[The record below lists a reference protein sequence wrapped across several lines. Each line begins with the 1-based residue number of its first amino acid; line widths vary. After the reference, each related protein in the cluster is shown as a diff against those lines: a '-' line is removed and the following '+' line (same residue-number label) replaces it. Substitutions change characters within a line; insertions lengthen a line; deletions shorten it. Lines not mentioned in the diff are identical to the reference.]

1 MLFAFGSVF
10 IGLCVSV
17 ERAGQSTTLRGLFVG
32 LLQRLLLLWFTFLQF
47 YNLRKNE
54 VAYIITIIA
63 IVLASIFAI
72 LVKVWAGFM
81 YFVLA
86 SLLLLS
92 LFWGVWLIIQY
103 FSSFKLELEERFK
116 IFKANVI
123 NANQLTTEQFNQNEQ
138 IYRKDFSKKM
148 LKDKFIKWFVIAF
161 CFSLAVAF
169 LMAMILM

>member
-1 MLFAFGSVF
+1 M
-10 IGLCVSV
+10 
-17 ERAGQSTTLRGLFVG
+17 
-32 LLQRLLLLWFTFLQF
+32 
-47 YNLRKNE
+47 
-54 VAYIITIIA
+54 AYIITIIA